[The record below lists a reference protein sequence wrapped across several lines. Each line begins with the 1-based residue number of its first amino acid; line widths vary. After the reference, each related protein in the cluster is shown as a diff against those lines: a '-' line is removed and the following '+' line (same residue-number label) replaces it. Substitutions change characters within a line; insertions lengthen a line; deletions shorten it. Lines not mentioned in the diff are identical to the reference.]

1 MLMEK
6 HVQQCGA
13 RAPRRQQKSY
23 ALHVGTDRSVIDFD
37 AVSMLPLEL
46 AASVLWRLELQQ
58 VDVSL
63 ITSPLAVFRFID
75 TPLVDN
81 F

>member
-13 RAPRRQQKSY
+13 RALRRQQKSY
-23 ALHVGTDRSVIDFD
+23 PLHASIDENVIHFD
-37 AVSMLPLEL
+37 AVSMSPLKL
-46 AASVLWRLELQQ
+46 TASVFWRLEFQQ
-58 VDVSL
+58 VDVPL

-75 TPLVDN
+75 TPLVNN